1 MITRIVKMKFKPENV
16 EAFREIFDQSKKM
29 ISEFEGCLKL
39 NLLKDSGDEFTYF
52 TISLWNTENDLNN
65 YRDSYIF
72 KNTWSKVKPL
82 FSEKAEAWSLN
93 IAD

>member
-16 EAFREIFDQSKKM
+16 ETFREIFDQSKKM

-39 NLLKDSGDEFTYF
+39 NLFKDSKDESTYF

-65 YRDSYIF
+65 YRDSYLF

-82 FSEKAEAWSLN
+82 FSEKAEAWSL
-93 IAD
+93 DSVD